1 MPTRFAFL
9 WTISLFLSTSA
20 QAQPQEVRTLW
31 DHNGSVMYLIAN
43 GSSREFYYQ
52 KPRAGMLEAGAHPD
66 ALLFKGQINDG
77 QISGTA
83 YIFNA
88 QCGQVPFEVKGPI
101 LDNGGRIMLTGQAPH
116 VGRNCRAYGNYTS
129 TLEFRL
135 LKTAEIAQPQAPPAE
150 QPSSGA
156 AELGLSTNSS
166 AQATRT
172 AQTPTSE
179 ESKSNIAEP
188 HLRGN
193 TSSQTPPTAQT
204 PTFAEPKPESKSSAG
219 ELKEVTG
226 PSVQPSPTT
235 QVTAAQDFWGPKRLA
250 PVIIAMNVVFPLL
263 SVLSLIVML
272 KSSG

>member
-9 WTISLFLSTSA
+9 WAISLFLSTSA

-116 VGRNCRAYGNYTS
+116 VGRNCQAYGNYTS

-135 LKTAEIAQPQAPPAE
+135 LKTAEIAQPQTPPAE
-150 QPSSGA
+150 QPSSGV

-166 AQATRT
+166 AQETRT

-179 ESKSNIAEP
+179 ESNP
-188 HLRGN
+188 TLR
-193 TSSQTPPTAQT
+193 
-204 PTFAEPKPESKSSAG
+204 
-219 ELKEVTG
+219 
-226 PSVQPSPTT
+226 SPICQATNRRRH
-235 QVTAAQDFWGPKRLA
+235 PRRRKRQL
-250 PVIIAMNVVFPLL
+250 LL
-263 SVLSLIVML
+263 SQNPSRNRALAS
-272 KSSG
+272 

>member
-1 MPTRFAFL
+1 
-9 WTISLFLSTSA
+9 
-20 QAQPQEVRTLW
+20 
-31 DHNGSVMYLIAN
+31 MYLIAN

-116 VGRNCRAYGNYTS
+116 VGRNCQAYGNYTS

-135 LKTAEIAQPQAPPAE
+135 LKTAEIAQPQAPPATVQTPTVEQPIPE

-156 AELGLSTNSS
+156 AELGLSINSS

-179 ESKSNIAEP
+179 ESKTNIAEP
-188 HLRGN
+188 HLPGN

-204 PTFAEPKPESKSSAG
+204 PTFAEPKAESKSSAG
-219 ELKEVTG
+219 ELKEATS

-235 QVTAAQDFWGPKRLA
+235 QVTAAQDFGGPKRLA

-263 SVLSLIVML
+263 SILSLIVML